1 MNRQETFICL
11 RDALTQDKQMALDK
25 LIVKFGIE
33 NVFQR
38 VVGKDET
45 NTVCYPFPDT
55 YIEVVFSD
63 NKLQSLCWDERLL
76 LDDIGNALG
85 KIMERTLG
93 LTSRPYIL
101 DNGSAIY
108 QIGYYAL
115 SEVDNNGNA
124 FADYMDAVNKGN
136 QP

>member
-1 MNRQETFICL
+1 MNKQETFICL
-11 RDALTQDKQMALDK
+11 RDTLAQDKQMALDK

-33 NVFQR
+33 NIFQH
-38 VVGKDET
+38 VVGKDEI
-45 NTVCYPFPDT
+45 NTACYPCPDT

-63 NKLQSLCWDERLL
+63 NKLQSLHGDERLL

-85 KIMERTLG
+85 KIMECTLC

-108 QIGYYAL
+108 QMGYYAL
-115 SEVDNNGNA
+115 SEVDNNSNA

-136 QP
+136 